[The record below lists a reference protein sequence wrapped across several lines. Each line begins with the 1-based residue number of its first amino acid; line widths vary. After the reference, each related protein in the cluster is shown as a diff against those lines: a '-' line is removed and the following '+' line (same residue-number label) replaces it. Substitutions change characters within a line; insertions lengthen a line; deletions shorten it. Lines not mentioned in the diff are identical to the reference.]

1 MSKKI
6 RKKNIQYY
14 LFLWILNTSRFF
26 LKKFRNIAHYSYKKI
41 DWKSFKKDK
50 FNPDPKAE
58 KWAKINSW
66 FGYDV
71 FMTDYAFR
79 IHKELVEFEGI
90 DPKSKK
96 YYDEID
102 KRIYNRFKFRLN
114 KYYSMGNQM
123 SQTIK
128 CPKCSALIDVD
139 DI

>member
-6 RKKNIQYY
+6 KTKGIKYY
-14 LFLWILNTSRFF
+14 LFLCVLNLSRF
-26 LKKFRNIAHYSYKKI
+26 LIKKFKNIAHHFYYQI
-41 DWKSFKKDK
+41 DWKSLQKGK
-50 FNPDPKAE
+50 FRPDPKAE

-79 IHKELVEFEGI
+79 VHKELVEFEGI

-114 KYYSMGNQM
+114 KYYSMGN
-123 SQTIK
+123 
-128 CPKCSALIDVD
+128 
-139 DI
+139 